1 MTCLVYSFTR
11 QLVTIKTNDF
21 VKPKDQR
28 EFIRFGLARN
38 RTFKKVLRD
47 AFASLQKYII
57 TKIPQKLFVEYL
69 CRQFPALVTH
79 FFSPKPLQLYTGWL
93 NYLLYSRL
101 CVYGLCFKPYT
112 NDGFVLSWN
121 GLTIFILFP
130 KIGWPFYAVS
140 GKDCWYANFH
150 YTRSNCSFVLE
161 TFHYLRRK
169 SLLQT
174 L

>member
-57 TKIPQKLFVEYL
+57 TKIPQKLFAEYL
-69 CRQFPALVTH
+69 CRQSPRARYA
-79 FFSPKPLQLYTGWL
+79 FFSPKPLQLYTGRF
-93 NYLLYSRL
+93 NYLLYSWLR
-101 CVYGLCFKPYT
+101 VYGLCLKPYT

-121 GLTIFILFP
+121 GLTIFLCCF
-130 KIGWPFYAVS
+130 
-140 GKDCWYANFH
+140 
-150 YTRSNCSFVLE
+150 
-161 TFHYLRRK
+161 RK
-169 SLLQT
+169 RQLIC
-174 L
+174 

>member
-1 MTCLVYSFTR
+1 MTCLVYPFTR

-69 CRQFPALVTH
+69 CRQFPARVTH
-79 FFSPKPLQLYTGWL
+79 FFLRNPFNYTL
-93 NYLLYSRL
+93 
-101 CVYGLCFKPYT
+101 V
-112 NDGFVLSWN
+112 
-121 GLTIFILFP
+121 GLTICCIV
-130 KIGWPFYAVS
+130 GCV
-140 GKDCWYANFH
+140 CMV
-150 YTRSNCSFVLE
+150 CVLNPTLMTGLSCPE
-161 TFHYLRRK
+161 MGGS
-169 SLLQT
+169 SLI
-174 L
+174 